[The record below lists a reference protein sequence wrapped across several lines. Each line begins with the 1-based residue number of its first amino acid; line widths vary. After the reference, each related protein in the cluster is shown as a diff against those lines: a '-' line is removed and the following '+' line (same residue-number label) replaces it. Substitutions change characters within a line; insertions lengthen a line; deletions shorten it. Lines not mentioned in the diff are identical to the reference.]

1 MTFIYTLSDEKN
13 IRYVGKTK
21 HLNKRLSSHK
31 NESKLK
37 RTHKEKW
44 INNVLLNGGKIIMEI
59 LEICDDDIANETE
72 IYWIGQFKCWGFD
85 IVNLT
90 FGGDGS
96 SGMLGKK
103 HSKKTKSLLSEKA
116 KKRKC
121 LVSGWNKGMKMSE
134 KFKKNVGESLRGRI
148 VSQETRKKISES
160 LKGRINKPLT
170 EGHKKKISDTKKGKV
185 STFKGKT
192 HTPEA
197 IKKMSEKKIGVKRT
211 KNSISKQVE
220 KQKLL
225 WVIKSP
231 NGDILNFFG
240 YNSFKDYVL
249 KNKIDVSVTTL
260 KSYGKNK
267 GWLVIEK
274 IKNDKHTNN

>member
-1 MTFIYTLSDEKN
+1 MTFIYTLSDEKD

-21 HLNKRLSSHK
+21 YLNKRLSSHK

-37 RTHKEKW
+37 RTYKEKW
-44 INNVLLNGGKIIMEI
+44 INSVLLNGGKIIMEI
-59 LEICDDDIANETE
+59 LEICDDEIANETE
-72 IYWIGQFKCWGFD
+72 IFWISQFKCWGFD

-90 FGGDGS
+90 VGGDGS
-96 SGMLGKK
+96 FGMLGKN
-103 HSKKTKSLLSEKA
+103 HSDTSKNLMSEKA

-121 LVSGWNKGMKMSE
+121 LVSGWNKYMKMPE
-134 KFKKNVGESLRGRI
+134 EFKKNISKLSKGRT
-148 VSQETRKKISES
+148 VSEETRKKISKS
-160 LKGRINKPLT
+160 LSGRIRKPLT
-170 EGHKKKISDTKKGKV
+170 DEQKKKISETKKGRT
-185 STFKGKT
+185 STFKGKE
-192 HTPEA
+192 HTPDT
-197 IKKMSEKKIGVKRT
+197 IKKMSEKKIGTKRS
-211 KNSISKQVE
+211 KNSISKQIE

-225 WVIKSP
+225 WFIKTP

-267 GWLVIEK
+267 GWEVIKK
-274 IKNDKHTNN
+274 IKK

>member
-1 MTFIYTLSDEKN
+1 MTFIYTLSDEKD

-21 HLNKRLSSHK
+21 YLNKRLSSHK

-37 RTHKEKW
+37 RTYKEKW
-44 INNVLLNGGKIIMEI
+44 INSVLLNGGKIIMEI
-59 LEICDDDIANETE
+59 LEICDDEIANETE
-72 IYWIGQFKCWGFD
+72 IFWISQFKCWGFD

-90 FGGDGS
+90 VGGDGS
-96 SGMLGKK
+96 FGMLVKN
-103 HSKKTKSLLSEKA
+103 HSDTSKNLMSEKA

-121 LVSGWNKGMKMSE
+121 LVSGWNKYMKMPE
-134 KFKKNVGESLRGRI
+134 EFKKNISKLSKGRT
-148 VSQETRKKISES
+148 VSEETRKKISKS
-160 LKGRINKPLT
+160 LSGRIRKPLT
-170 EGHKKKISDTKKGKV
+170 DEQKKKISETKKGRT
-185 STFKGKT
+185 STFKGKE
-192 HTPEA
+192 HTPDT
-197 IKKMSEKKIGVKRT
+197 IKKMSEKKIGTKRS
-211 KNSISKQVE
+211 KNSISKQIE

-225 WVIKSP
+225 WFIKTP

-267 GWLVIEK
+267 GWEVIKK
-274 IKNDKHTNN
+274 IKK

>member
-1 MTFIYTLSDEKN
+1 MTFIYTLSDGKD

-21 HLNKRLSSHK
+21 YLNKRLGSHK

-37 RTHKEKW
+37 RTYKEKW
-44 INNVLLNGGKIIMEI
+44 INSVLLNGGKIIMEI
-59 LEICDDDIANETE
+59 LEICDDEIANETE
-72 IYWIGQFKCWGFD
+72 IFWISQFKCWGFD

-90 FGGDGS
+90 VGGDGS
-96 SGMLGKK
+96 FGMLGKN
-103 HSKKTKSLLSEKA
+103 HSDTSKNLMSEKA

-121 LVSGWNKGMKMSE
+121 LVSGWNKDIKMSE
-134 KFKKNVGESLRGRI
+134 EFKKNISKLLKGRT
-148 VSQETRKKISES
+148 VSEETRKKISKS
-160 LKGRINKPLT
+160 LSGRIRKPLT
-170 EGHKKKISDTKKGKV
+170 DEQKKKISDTKKGRT
-185 STFKGKT
+185 STFKGKN
-192 HTPEA
+192 HTPDT
-197 IKKMSEKKIGVKRT
+197 IKKMSEKKIGIKRS
-211 KNSISKQVE
+211 KNSISKQIE

-225 WVIKSP
+225 WFIKTP

-267 GWLVIEK
+267 GWEVIKK
-274 IKNDKHTNN
+274 IKK